1 MTHKLA
7 APYKVLLIVVGTVA
21 LFLLVWRPI
30 AFVAAAVALYLACI
44 LDTSGGSCV

>member
-1 MTHKLA
+1 MIHKLA
-7 APYKVLLIVVGTVA
+7 APYKGLLIVVGTVA

-30 AFVAAAVALYLACI
+30 LYVAMAVVFYLACV